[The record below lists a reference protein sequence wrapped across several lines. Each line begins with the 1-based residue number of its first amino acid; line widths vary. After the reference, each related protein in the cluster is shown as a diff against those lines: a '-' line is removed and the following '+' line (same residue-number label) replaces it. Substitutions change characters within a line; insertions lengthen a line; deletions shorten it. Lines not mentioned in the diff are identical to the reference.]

1 MRITDLLKKESI
13 DLNGVVTTKKETI
26 EKMTLLMEKG
36 GNVKDLEKY
45 RAGVFAREEEGTTG
59 IGEGIAIPH
68 AKTDAV
74 SGPGLAAMI
83 IRDGVD
89 YDSLDGEPVHMVFL
103 IAAPNT
109 EDNIHLEVLSRLSM
123 LLMDDNFRANLMK
136 ASTVEEFLGYID
148 QAEKEKFEEETE
160 EKQDKEEK
168 KRYQILA
175 VTACP
180 TGIAHTYMAAE
191 SLENTSKEMGY
202 TIKVETKMY

>member
-1 MRITDLLKKESI
+1 M
-13 DLNGVVTTKKETI
+13 
-26 EKMTLLMEKG
+26 
-36 GNVKDLEKY
+36 
-45 RAGVFAREEEGTTG
+45 
-59 IGEGIAIPH
+59 
-68 AKTDAV
+68 

-160 EKQDKEEK
+160 EKQEKEEK

-191 SLENTSKEMGY
+191 SLENTAKEMGY

>member
-1 MRITDLLKKESI
+1 M
-13 DLNGVVTTKKETI
+13 
-26 EKMTLLMEKG
+26 
-36 GNVKDLEKY
+36 
-45 RAGVFAREEEGTTG
+45 
-59 IGEGIAIPH
+59 
-68 AKTDAV
+68 

-148 QAEKEKFEEETE
+148 QAEREKFEEETE
-160 EKQDKEEK
+160 EKQEKEEK

-180 TGIAHTYMAAE
+180 TGIAHTYKLSSRALFFLYLAY
-191 SLENTSKEMGY
+191 S
-202 TIKVETKMY
+202 

>member
-1 MRITDLLKKESI
+1 M
-13 DLNGVVTTKKETI
+13 
-26 EKMTLLMEKG
+26 
-36 GNVKDLEKY
+36 
-45 RAGVFAREEEGTTG
+45 
-59 IGEGIAIPH
+59 
-68 AKTDAV
+68 

-160 EKQDKEEK
+160 EKQEKEEK

-191 SLENTSKEMGY
+191 SLENTEKRWDIRSRWRQ
-202 TIKVETKMY
+202 TAPAETKMY

>member
-160 EKQDKEEK
+160 
-168 KRYQILA
+168 
-175 VTACP
+175 
-180 TGIAHTYMAAE
+180 
-191 SLENTSKEMGY
+191 
-202 TIKVETKMY
+202 

>member
-1 MRITDLLKKESI
+1 M
-13 DLNGVVTTKKETI
+13 
-26 EKMTLLMEKG
+26 
-36 GNVKDLEKY
+36 
-45 RAGVFAREEEGTTG
+45 
-59 IGEGIAIPH
+59 
-68 AKTDAV
+68 

-148 QAEKEKFEEETE
+148 QAEKKSLKRRRRKTGERREK
-160 EKQDKEEK
+160 
-168 KRYQILA
+168 
-175 VTACP
+175 
-180 TGIAHTYMAAE
+180 GISDSCSYGLSYRNRTYLYGGGK
-191 SLENTSKEMGY
+191 S
-202 TIKVETKMY
+202 

>member
-1 MRITDLLKKESI
+1 M
-13 DLNGVVTTKKETI
+13 
-26 EKMTLLMEKG
+26 
-36 GNVKDLEKY
+36 
-45 RAGVFAREEEGTTG
+45 
-59 IGEGIAIPH
+59 
-68 AKTDAV
+68 

-160 EKQDKEEK
+160 EKQEKEEK
-168 KRYQILA
+168 KGYQILA

-191 SLENTSKEMGY
+191 SLENTAKEMGY